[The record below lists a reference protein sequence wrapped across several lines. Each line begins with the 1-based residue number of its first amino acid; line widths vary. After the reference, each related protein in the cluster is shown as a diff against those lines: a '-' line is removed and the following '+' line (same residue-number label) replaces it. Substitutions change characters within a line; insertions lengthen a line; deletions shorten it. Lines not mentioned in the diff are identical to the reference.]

1 MALSPLS
8 VMFLEQM
15 AMTNAAYKKIVV
27 AVDGSATSD
36 LALNEAIR
44 LAGAGDAEV
53 LALYIVDNG
62 QLMFD
67 VAYYDP
73 TPVMHAL
80 AESGERALAAAAQRL
95 AAQGV
100 SYETRLVTEQA
111 VGGDI
116 AGSVNE
122 AASNWGADLI
132 VIGTHGRRGVRRL
145 VLGSVAESVMRQA
158 NVPVLL
164 VRGQAAEG

>member
-1 MALSPLS
+1 
-8 VMFLEQM
+8 
-15 AMTNAAYKKIVV
+15 MTNAAYKKIVV

-36 LALNEAIR
+36 LALAEAIR
-44 LAGAGDAEV
+44 IAGTGGAQV
-53 LALYIVDNG
+53 LALYVVDNG

-73 TPVMHAL
+73 TPVLQAL
-80 AESGERALAAAAQRL
+80 TDSGERALAAAAQRL
-95 AAQGV
+95 GAQGV
-100 SYETRLVTEQA
+100 RHETRLVAQQA

-116 AGSVNE
+116 ASAVND
-122 AASNWGADLI
+122 AAAEWGADLI

-145 VLGSVAESVMRQA
+145 VLGSVAESVIRQA
-158 NVPVLL
+158 SVPVLL

>member
-1 MALSPLS
+1 
-8 VMFLEQM
+8 
-15 AMTNAAYKKIVV
+15 MTNAAYKKIVV

-36 LALNEAIR
+36 LALAEAIR
-44 LAGAGDAEV
+44 IAGTGDAQV
-53 LALYIVDNG
+53 LAVYVVDNG

-73 TPVMHAL
+73 TPVQQAL

-95 AAQGV
+95 SGQGV
-100 SYETRLVTEQA
+100 RHETRLVTQQA

-116 AGSVNE
+116 AGAVNE
-122 AASNWGADLI
+122 AAADWGADLI

-145 VLGSVAESVMRQA
+145 VLGSVAESVIRQA
-158 NVPVLL
+158 SVPVLL